1 MRLPDFELERYF
13 ARFEFEVPYLLA
25 SSDVEG
31 YRLSELLALADDE
44 GRALWEGLSLGY
56 TESPGHP
63 RLRREIAALYE
74 RVAPEE
80 TLIFGGAEEA
90 IFATLNATLG
100 PGDHAVVIAPA
111 YQSLYAVA
119 RGAGADVTLVPLDAE
134 AGWRLDLQAL
144 RAAVRPS
151 TRLLVVNFPHNP
163 TGALPDRETFAAIV
177 DLAREAGAWLL
188 SDEVDRLLEYEP
200 ADRLPAAVDL
210 YERAISLG
218 VMSKAFALAGLRIGW
233 VATHDAGLLGRLQ
246 RFKDYTTICC
256 SAPSE
261 VLAIIALHAREA
273 VLARSLGIIRANL
286 PHVDAFFARWSG
298 RFAWTRPRV
307 GPIAFPRLLAAEPI
321 ARFAEELVAAEG
333 VMILPGTVY
342 DHPGNHFRLG
352 FARRNVPEAL
362 ARLDRFCTARYGRGR
377 SSA

>member
-13 ARFEFEVPYLLA
+13 ARFEFEAPYLLG

-31 YRLSELLALADDE
+31 YRLSELLALADEE

-63 RLRREIAALYE
+63 RLRREIAGLYE

-80 TLIFGGAEEA
+80 TLVFSGAEEA
-90 IFATLNATLG
+90 IFATLHTALE

-119 RGAGADVTLVPLDAE
+119 RAAGAEVTLVPLEAE
-134 AGWRLDLQAL
+134 AGWRVDLRAL
-144 RAAVRPS
+144 RAAVRPG

-163 TGALPDRETFAAIV
+163 TGALPDRETFGEIV
-177 DLAREAGAWLL
+177 DLARETGGWLL
-188 SDEVDRLLEYEP
+188 SDEVYRLLEYDP

-233 VATHDAGLLGRLQ
+233 VATHDTDLLGRLQ

-261 VLAIIALHAREA
+261 VLATIALRAREA
-273 VLARSLGIIRANL
+273 VLARSLGILRAHR
-286 PHVDAFFARWSG
+286 PHPAAFFARWAG
-298 RFAWTRPRV
+298 RFAWTRPRT
-307 GPIAFPRLLAAEPI
+307 GPIAFPRLLGAEPI
-321 ARFAEELVAAEG
+321 GRFAEELLAVEG

-352 FARRNVPEAL
+352 FARRNLPEAL
-362 ARLDRFCTARYGRGR
+362 ARLDRFCATRYGRA
-377 SSA
+377 SEA